1 MPEEDKNEPAADAK
15 IEVDRLQT
23 TMTMKTE
30 AAPVRPNK
38 VTHEATPVSVASEKS
53 SETPGNNYYYAAAAG
68 ITALAC
74 AAAYVLIRRK

>member
-1 MPEEDKNEPAADAK
+1 
-15 IEVDRLQT
+15 
-23 TMTMKTE
+23 MTMKTE
-30 AAPVRPNK
+30 AAPVRPTK
-38 VTHEATPVSVASEKS
+38 VTHETTPVSVASEKS